1 MNCGGMFDTHSQPHR
16 NTHHPNVDH
25 NLCSLTSPFW
35 YALRVTGVTAIAS
48 SGAVSLALILEP
60 HDRCMPVPHS
70 PGDCRTHRYRNDDR
84 VGLLRHR
91 RRPSAL
97 PVRRWPH
104 RPMHPPTHP
113 PTHPLP
119 LTMRFVC
126 VIAATNSRRS
136 AVSSRPSNLPP
147 NTAQLRCSLDHHLY
161 SQIASRRC
169 DYIIAQTPPD
179 SDHPPCLCAFWR

>member
-1 MNCGGMFDTHSQPHR
+1 MLFVSQASPR
-16 NTHHPNVDH
+16 SRRPARQYASSAIELTIHP
-25 NLCSLTSPFW
+25 LPPPPQWSLTPRLRSRV
-35 YALRVTGVTAIAS
+35 YAVGMTIESDFYATDAGRQ
-48 SGAVSLALILEP
+48 
-60 HDRCMPVPHS
+60 HFRC
-70 PGDCRTHRYRNDDR
+70 
-84 VGLLRHR
+84 VGGHI
-91 RRPSAL
+91 
-97 PVRRWPH
+97 VQC
-104 RPMHPPTHP
+104 THP